1 MPAPLACRANRAM
14 AWFLRR
20 RRSPDKRPTRLIS
33 RRLLVVSASLR
44 LAIAGLSLACALP
57 AFAKDWTEIRIAS
70 EGARPPYN
78 FIEGENELK
87 GFEIDLA
94 RELCAR
100 MKVTC
105 KIVQQDWDGMI
116 PGLVSEHYDAIMAA
130 MEITDDRREQID
142 FSDPY
147 VRMPSAFAALRRKQ
161 IHSASPNALKG
172 RTIGVEERTRQKAWL
187 DENYTKS
194 HIMPYASLEEAML
207 DLANGRID
215 TLLADKLALDDF
227 LRNRKEAQ
235 CCKLVA
241 DVPRDP
247 VHFGE
252 GIGVGLRKEDN
263 ELREMF
269 NKAIEDV
276 VSDGTYA
283 RIRAKY
289 FDFEIY

>member
-1 MPAPLACRANRAM
+1 MRPPRHLAFPA
-14 AWFLRR
+14 
-20 RRSPDKRPTRLIS
+20 I
-33 RRLLVVSASLR
+33 LR
-44 LAIAGLSLACALP
+44 LAAVALALSCALP
-57 AFAKDWTEIRIAS
+57 ALARDWTELRIAT

-78 FIEGENELK
+78 FIEGESELK

-94 RELCAR
+94 NELCAR

-105 KIVQQDWDGMI
+105 KIVQREWDNLI
-116 PGLVSEHYDAIMAA
+116 PGLLLDHYDAIMAA
-130 MEITDDRREQID
+130 MDITDERREQIE
-142 FSDPY
+142 FSEPY

-161 IHSASPNALKG
+161 IHSTSPNALKG
-172 RTIGVEERTRQKAWL
+172 RTIGVEDRSKQKTWL

-215 TLLADKLALDDF
+215 TLLADKLPLAEF
-227 LRNRKEAQ
+227 LRTRKEAQ
-235 CCKLVA
+235 CCKFLA

-247 VHFGE
+247 IVFGE

-263 ELREMF
+263 DLRELF

-276 VSDGTYA
+276 VSDGAYA

-289 FDFEIY
+289 FDFEIF